1 MNSSRVA
8 AIYGSNHPLIEI
20 IDYLLRGVGA
30 IPGTFSA
37 GFSAASVTAPADAA
51 PGATSS
57 YVIAICKG
65 TMAPFEQIAVAFTG
79 RVLADNADYAVLSV
93 DKYHNGAYVETVG
106 TLSTQT
112 ITREAYTTYDLSLSP
127 NITYADGDVIV
138 LSVAKN
144 GAGVSLPVYT
154 ISGKLA
160 PHNQVPRGA
169 ASLVPSPLRA
179 RGFFVSVVLR
189 TTRSP
194 EDHEVAGAGVV
205 VEDESPAVC
214 VESRDVVTDLR
225 DFVLSRC
232 GRIVGVRDV
241 RVLEVA
247 GCDDEHAGSVKSCI
261 HYRTCTCRSWLSQTS
276 REARRQ
282 GHDSSH

>member
-8 AIYGSNHPLIEI
+8 AIFGSNHPLIEI

-30 IPGTFSA
+30 LPGTFSA
-37 GFSAASVTAPADAA
+37 GFSAATVTAPADAA
-51 PGATSS
+51 AGALSS
-57 YVIAICKG
+57 YVITICKG

-79 RVLADNADYAVLSV
+79 RVTADNANYAVLSV
-93 DKYHNGAYVETVG
+93 DKYHNGSYVETVG
-106 TLSTQT
+106 TLSTQS
-112 ITREAYTTYDLSLSP
+112 ITREAYTSYDLSLNP
-127 NITYADGDVIV
+127 DITYADGDVLV
-138 LSVAKN
+138 LSVDKQ

-169 ASLVPSPLRA
+169 ASLVPSPLRT
-179 RGFFVSVVLR
+179 RGFFVSVALR

-205 VEDESPAVC
+205 AEDESPAVR
-214 VESRDVVTDLR
+214 VESRGVIADLR

-232 GRIVGVRDV
+232 GRIVGVRHV

-247 GCDDEHAGSVKSCI
+247 GCDDEHDESP
-261 HYRTCTCRSWLSQTS
+261 
-276 REARRQ
+276 
-282 GHDSSH
+282 